1 MSMSKGD
8 WSATEVDSIIVAADE
23 NVDEVRIQVLS
34 GGPLYIAFGEAAV
47 AGKGL
52 YVAQGGSYM
61 VDDHRARMDIH
72 GICGAGQVAAG
83 GYQSA

>member
-1 MSMSKGD
+1 MSMSKGS
-8 WSATEVDSIIVAADE
+8 WAATEADSVIVAADE

-34 GGPLYIAFGEAAV
+34 GGPIYLAFGEAAV

-52 YVAQGGSYM
+52 YVAAGGSYM
-61 VDDHRARMDIH
+61 VDDHRARMALH
-72 GICGAGQVAAG
+72 AICGAGQVAAG

>member
-1 MSMSKGD
+1 M
-8 WSATEVDSIIVAADE
+8 DSVAVPADAYRG
-23 NVDEVRIQVLS
+23 EVRIQVLA
-34 GGPLYIAFGEAAV
+34 GGPVWLGFGVPAV

-61 VDDHRARMDIH
+61 VDDHRAVLAIH
-72 GICGAGQVAAG
+72 MICGAGSTATG